1 MGQMTQPCQNTEGSN
16 GRKDQASILPG
27 PPYCVTTSGQ
37 SNLTQGRI
45 AAAHERFSR
54 IRQVMPMYILHIERQ
69 KWLSWQSPLVAGYWQ
84 YLLFLGKPLKP
95 PPYPIA

>member
-16 GRKDQASILPG
+16 GRKDQASFPRG
-27 PPYCVTTSGQ
+27 PPYHVITSGQ

-45 AAAHERFSR
+45 AATHEWFSR
-54 IRQVMPMYILHIERQ
+54 IRQVMPMYILYIGRQ
-69 KWLSWQSPLVAGYWQ
+69 KWLPRQSPLVTGYWQ
-84 YLLFLGKPLKP
+84 HVHFVGKPLKP